1 MPIAKLISADGPI
14 DIYYELHGRHSS
26 TRDDMSYSKATDASR
41 WAGKRSSSIDEAI
54 QKDPALART
63 LHAVDSAVGAQQ
75 AVENG
80 KQDGQVRRLQNNSSN
95 AIAVP
100 RRSTHSAAG
109 SQIEMAD
116 MSGRSSSA
124 CPSTGE
130 SPAVSEYQASEAGL
144 SRKQSARTDTEEKT
158 PDILAPLQSQASEAG
173 SSQQQLSQSNAQA
186 TRSSK
191 LSKGSLDET
200 TAAESQSSEAG
211 LSREQAKEAPEQ
223 DKAVANLSNGGS
235 DAKSSK
241 RVPEHDCALPNGHA
255 EATHVIEMPHE
266 DLETSSSRYI
276 FAVPAPQLAPFC
288 CCTHALPL
296 SARRHSSSSRAL
308 SILPGSLCRCR

>member
-14 DIYYELHGRHSS
+14 EIYYELHGRHST

-41 WAGKRSSSIDEAI
+41 WAGKRSSSINEAI

-75 AVENG
+75 AVEKG
-80 KQDGQVRRLQNNSSN
+80 RQDGQVRRLQHNSSN

-100 RRSTHSAAG
+100 RRSTPSAAG

-124 CPSTGE
+124 CQSTGE

-158 PDILAPLQSQASEAG
+158 PETLPALQSHASEAG
-173 SSQQQLSQSNAQA
+173 SSQQQLSQPNSQA

-191 LSKGSLDET
+191 LSKGSMDET
-200 TAAESQSSEAG
+200 TAAESQPSEAG
-211 LSREQAKEAPEQ
+211 LSREQADKAPDQ
-223 DKAVANLSNGGS
+223 DKAVANLSNGAS
-235 DAKSSK
+235 DVKSSK
-241 RVPEHDCALPNGHA
+241 RDAEHDSAVPNGHA
-255 EATHVIEMPHE
+255 VATHVIEMPHE
-266 DLETSSSRYI
+266 DLETSSSRYTT
-276 FAVPAPQLAPFC
+276 AVPAPSC
-288 CCTHALPL
+288 CSTHALPVI
-296 SARRHSSSSRAL
+296 ARRLSSSCRAL
-308 SILPGSLCRCR
+308 SMLPGS